1 MRTYPQPRRSATHN
15 NKKTERLIQF
25 KGPCTRKQGASESE
39 SAYDLLRGAAAAV
52 AALALDPGDDGVRL
66 RAALRAGPQD
76 VLHRLPD
83 RIALDSSTWG
93 HSTAQRSS
101 ASDTY
106 LSETG
111 LQEAAG
117 GGDDA
122 RTARNLSVCDGTT
135 RSSWSAVSSM
145 VAGYWPPKPRQLAS
159 PAAARLF
166 SHGRRTLWRGEYLHD
181 QCVIAADSVCEKKT
195 VAVVSSHS
203 AILDKPLELFLVL
216 RTPEVACPCTTCTC
230 RCRGRPDS

>member
-1 MRTYPQPRRSATHN
+1 
-15 NKKTERLIQF
+15 
-25 KGPCTRKQGASESE
+25 
-39 SAYDLLRGAAAAV
+39 V

-66 RAALRAGPQD
+66 RAAIRAGAQD

-93 HSTAQRSS
+93 WGHSTAQQRVRHV
-101 ASDTY
+101 

-159 PAAARLF
+159 PLAAAAARLF
-166 SHGRRTLWRGEYLHD
+166 SHGRRTLCRGEYLHD
-181 QCVIAADSVCEKKT
+181 QCVIADSLCEN
-195 VAVVSSHS
+195 
-203 AILDKPLELFLVL
+203 
-216 RTPEVACPCTTCTC
+216 RQ
-230 RCRGRPDS
+230 